1 MYNIDGFNSYW
12 GNTECNDQLDVV
24 MDIATTILIDYCP
37 QFPRVQE
44 AFEELDEWQQQC
56 VNKAVFIQ
64 MNQVSN
70 HLDYYLNDGANNV
83 VKSQSVGRTSIT
95 YDETTATPTNKLNQ
109 ISRSMLDRAGICSQ
123 ALCVYN
129 GDGCDIC

>member
-12 GNTECNDQLDVV
+12 GNKECNDQLEVV

-44 AFEELDEWQQQC
+44 TFEELDEWQQQC

-95 YDETTATPTNKLNQ
+95 YDETTATPINKLNQ

-123 ALCVYN
+123 ALCIYN